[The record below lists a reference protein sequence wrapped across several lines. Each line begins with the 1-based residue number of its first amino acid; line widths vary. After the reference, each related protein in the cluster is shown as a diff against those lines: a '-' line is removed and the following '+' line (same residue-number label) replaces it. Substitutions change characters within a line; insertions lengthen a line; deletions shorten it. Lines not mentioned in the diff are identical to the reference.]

1 MIADAMSVP
10 IKALN
15 RILVIKLRHHGDV
28 LMTSPVLSVLK
39 AQAPHCEIDALVY
52 ADTVP
57 MLQGHP
63 ALAQLHTID
72 RGWKALAPM
81 AQFAAEWRLLSMLRA
96 RHYDLVIHLTEHRR
110 GAWLTRLLS
119 PRFSV
124 APELA
129 ARGRFWR
136 NSFTHRYLID
146 KSGRRHVV
154 EYNLDALRALGID
167 PQAAQKKLV
176 MVPGDA
182 AETRVAELMR
192 AHGLSAQGFIHF
204 HPTSRWLFKCWPA
217 DKMAVLMNTLHAQGH
232 RLVLTAAP
240 DAQESAMI
248 AEINALTKAPYINL
262 SGQLLL
268 KELAALTA
276 RAKLFVGV
284 DSAPMHIAAAMGTP
298 TVALFGPSGDK
309 EWGPWQVASRVVANI
324 HACRPCGKDGC
335 NGSKVSDCLVSLP
348 VASVLHATSE
358 LLR

>member
-1 MIADAMSVP
+1 MNQAIPFSELRRA
-10 IKALN
+10 
-15 RILVIKLRHHGDV
+15 LVIKLRHHGDV
-28 LMTSPVLSVLK
+28 LMTSPLLSVLK
-39 AQAPHCEIDALVY
+39 AQAPRCAIDALVY
-52 ADTVP
+52 DDTAP
-57 MLQGHP
+57 MLEDHP
-63 ALAQLHTID
+63 ALCQLHTID
-72 RGWKALAPM
+72 RKWKSLGLLQ
-81 AQFAAEWRLLSMLRA
+81 QFAAEWRLLSTLRA

-136 NSFTHRYLID
+136 NSFTRHYVLD
-146 KSGRRHVV
+146 KTGRRHVV
-154 EYNLDALRALGID
+154 EYNLDALRELGID
-167 PQAAQKKLV
+167 PQSAQKKLV

-192 AHGLSAQGFIHF
+192 AHGLSAQGFIHL

-217 DKMAVLMNTLHAQGH
+217 DKMAVLMNTLYTQGH

-248 AEINALTKAPYINL
+248 AEINALTKAPYIDL
-262 SGQLLL
+262 SGQLSL

-276 RAKLFVGV
+276 QAKLFVGV

-309 EWGPWQVASRVVANI
+309 EWGPWQVAHRVVANI